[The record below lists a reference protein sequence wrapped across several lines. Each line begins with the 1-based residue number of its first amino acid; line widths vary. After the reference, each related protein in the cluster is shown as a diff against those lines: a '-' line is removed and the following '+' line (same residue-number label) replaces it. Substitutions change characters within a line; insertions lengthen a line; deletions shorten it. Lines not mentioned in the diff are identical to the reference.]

1 MVSAIDQGRMIHI
14 LFLKCI
20 SMYTT

>member
-1 MVSAIDQGRMIHI
+1 MVSAIDQGQMIHI